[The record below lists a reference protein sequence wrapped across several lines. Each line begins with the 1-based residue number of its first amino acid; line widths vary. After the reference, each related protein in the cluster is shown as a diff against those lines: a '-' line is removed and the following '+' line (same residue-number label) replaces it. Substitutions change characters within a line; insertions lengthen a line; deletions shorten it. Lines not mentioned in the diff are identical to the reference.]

1 MTTALCTSALLPD
14 PSRSTASSF
23 KLLLLLGRSRI
34 APPSTR
40 RQGSNTANIL
50 IHLLA
55 IVPGPKDIVFSCAVH
70 EVRVGV
76 VVIVL

>member
-23 KLLLLLGRSRI
+23 KLLFGKLRI

-40 RQGSNTANIL
+40 RQGSNTAKAL
-50 IHLLA
+50 IPSLA
-55 IVPGPKDIVFSCAVH
+55 IVPGPKDIVFSCGVVH
-70 EVRVGV
+70 EVGVV